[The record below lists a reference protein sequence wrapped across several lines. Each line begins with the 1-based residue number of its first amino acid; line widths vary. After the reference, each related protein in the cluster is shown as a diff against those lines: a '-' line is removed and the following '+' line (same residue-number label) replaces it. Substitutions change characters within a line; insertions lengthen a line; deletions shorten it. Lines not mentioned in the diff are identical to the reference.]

1 MLPSEQ
7 HALTSFNSEELNM
20 SFVCEDPAKQ
30 SCLMHLHP
38 VPFLA
43 SFNHRMTAVV
53 LWCNCLPC
61 WFGKHP
67 LQLRYTHT
75 HTSALSHTHTQGR
88 CLPLWESRILGKT
101 FWEVGA
107 GLWRTCSSTRV
118 QYTLLFHPTILKHT
132 HMICTVTPQSG
143 VRTESIQSAAPS
155 TSKGR

>member
-20 SFVCEDPAKQ
+20 SFGCEEDLVKQ

-53 LWCNCLPC
+53 PWRNCLLY
-61 WFGKHP
+61 WSGKHP

-75 HTSALSHTHTQGR
+75 HKRTLTHSHRAMPTFVGESYPGKDVLGGLRWAL
-88 CLPLWESRILGKT
+88 ED
-101 FWEVGA
+101 V
-107 GLWRTCSSTRV
+107 
-118 QYTLLFHPTILKHT
+118 
-132 HMICTVTPQSG
+132 
-143 VRTESIQSAAPS
+143 
-155 TSKGR
+155 